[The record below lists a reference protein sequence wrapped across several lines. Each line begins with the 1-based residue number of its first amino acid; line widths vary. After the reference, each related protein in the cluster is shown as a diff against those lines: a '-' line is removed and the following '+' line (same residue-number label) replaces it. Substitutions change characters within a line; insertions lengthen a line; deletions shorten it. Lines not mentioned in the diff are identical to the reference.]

1 MSGEIQDKYIDD
13 LESILNKLIEASIPF
28 TSGDTVDET
37 CGTMPLMELLEDTI
51 NQSKK
56 LLESNL

>member
-1 MSGEIQDKYIDD
+1 MSGEMQDKYVDD
-13 LESILNKLIEASIPF
+13 LELMLNKMIEASMTF

-37 CGTMPLMELLEDTI
+37 CGTIPLMELLEDAI